1 MNVQRHRVTP
11 EMQGSANRGLSQ
23 LRKEMGVGEPYE
35 LADVRQAI
43 AANALTGDYS
53 VSGLARRMADH

>member
-1 MNVQRHRVTP
+1 
-11 EMQGSANRGLSQ
+11 
-23 LRKEMGVGEPYE
+23 MGVGEPYE